1 MTITKRLLDGSVF
14 VDLMKRL
21 EDDRALDPLIAR
33 VAPAVDRIIAP
44 AAARQVLQGQVIG
57 HALHP
62 LLTDLPLGLWT
73 ATNILD
79 LMPVTNSRPSAQ
91 RLLALGLLAAPA
103 AAVTGWAEWREA
115 EIRDQ
120 RVGFVH
126 AGLNASGVALYVFSL
141 MSRRRD
147 RHAMGVVLAL
157 GGSVLVA
164 AAGFL
169 GGHLT
174 AVRKVSSRN
183 HAFEVPASGDA
194 PVGP

>member
-21 EDDRALDPLIAR
+21 EGDRALDPLIAR

-44 AAARQVLQGQVIG
+44 PGARQVLQGQWLG

-79 LMPVTNSRPSAQ
+79 LVPVTNSRPSAQ

-103 AAVTGWAEWREA
+103 AAEWREA
-115 EIRDQ
+115 ETRDQ
-120 RVGFVH
+120 RVGLVH
-126 AGLNASGVALYVFSL
+126 AGLNASGVGLYVLSL

-147 RHAMGVVLAL
+147 RHALGVVLGL
-157 GGSVLVA
+157 GGSVAVA
-164 AAGFL
+164 AAGYL

-183 HAFEVPASGDA
+183 HAFEVPAFGDA